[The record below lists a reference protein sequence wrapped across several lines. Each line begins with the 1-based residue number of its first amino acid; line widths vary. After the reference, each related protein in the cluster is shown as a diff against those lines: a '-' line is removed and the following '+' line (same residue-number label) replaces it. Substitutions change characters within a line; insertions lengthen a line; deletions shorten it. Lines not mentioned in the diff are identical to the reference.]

1 MQTAGTTRKRN
12 VEARGTRNLIRAVLP
27 YMGRA
32 FPVSGRL
39 KNLLAHKYLS
49 CGIGNPKMPSV
60 SLVSS
65 E

>member
-1 MQTAGTTRKRN
+1 M
-12 VEARGTRNLIRAVLP
+12 EARGTRNLIRTVLP

-32 FPVSGRL
+32 FPVSGRF

-49 CGIGNPKMPSV
+49 CGIGNPKMSSV

>member
-1 MQTAGTTRKRN
+1 MQTARTMRKRN

-32 FPVSGRL
+32 FPVSGRIFLLISTYPVEFGNL
-39 KNLLAHKYLS
+39 KMLS
-49 CGIGNPKMPSV
+49 V
-60 SLVSS
+60 LLVSS